1 MNILDIIKLARGS
14 MRSGDAYE
22 AVIEMAAN
30 MVGEELPFDQLR
42 CAARVGTKE
51 LQTLLGTA
59 AEAVIRAKPETRF
72 ELIEQIFDQLTADGG
87 RNDFWA
93 SGDICDQIVRLAGDV
108 DSVRFTFPAAFR
120 PCLTYAFRMSAQ
132 GRKVR
137 IHYAGCIGL
146 EHIFYDVLG
155 ILDIQNCSADERMP
169 WDDLDGD
176 QYELEVMLPMLG
188 APVRN
193 AEELPSNLYAQMR
206 LMPSRASRLNY
217 ETLAIAHALARAES
231 KAMIFVSEGELF
243 RMVGAEATTRQNL
256 VESGR
261 LHGVIGIPAGM
272 VHDITMVRFGLL
284 VLAKGG
290 EYRESVRFVD
300 MGHPDLSR
308 PSTRGRF
315 AMLKDASIEAVF
327 NGRLSGDRHLA
338 WDISAREIIEN
349 NYVLTPAR
357 YLNTGPKEQIDALLR
372 SSDAVELPDLV
383 EMIRPINLQKSEE
396 AEYTIF
402 EASPGDVGVRGYL
415 DKPGRAI
422 EVDRATYSRAAN
434 QQLKPGDILLSIK
447 GAIGVVG
454 IVPDTVPGVGE
465 REIWTAGQSLMILR
479 TKKRSSL
486 DPIVLYEY
494 LSDATVQAFIKSMAG
509 GTVIQNLGMKD
520 LKSFQ
525 VPIPSADVMAEVR
538 ARFMERQT
546 VFDEIERLQKR
557 VATIRAAHW
566 PHAELAQAD

>member
-22 AVIEMAAN
+22 AVIEIAAN
-30 MVGEELPFDQLR
+30 MVGEELSFDQLR
-42 CAARVGTKE
+42 CAARVSTKE
-51 LQTLLGTA
+51 LRTLLETA
-59 AEAVIRAKPETRF
+59 AEALLRAEREVRF
-72 ELIEQIFDQLTADGG
+72 GMILQIFDQLAADGG
-87 RNDFWA
+87 GSEFWA
-93 SGDICDQIVRLAGDV
+93 SRDICGQIVRLAGDV
-108 DSVRFTFPAAFR
+108 NSVRFTFPAAFR
-120 PCLTYAFRMSAQ
+120 ACLTYAFRMSAQ

-169 WDDLDGD
+169 WDDLDGE

-243 RMVGAEATTRQNL
+243 RMVGAEAATRQNL

-261 LHGVIGIPAGM
+261 LRGVISIPAGM
-272 VHDITMVRFGLL
+272 LHDSTMVRFGLL
-284 VLAKGG
+284 VLAKDG
-290 EYRESVRFVD
+290 EFTESVRFVD

-315 AMLKDASIEAVF
+315 TMHKDAPIEAVF
-327 NGRLSGDRHLA
+327 NGPLTHDKHLS
-338 WDISAREIIEN
+338 WDIATREIVEN

-372 SSDAVELPDLV
+372 NSEAVELPDLV

-422 EVDRATYSRAAN
+422 EVDRATYSRAVN
-434 QQLKPGDILLSIK
+434 QQLKPGDVLLSIK
-447 GAIGVVG
+447 GTIGVVG
-454 IVPDTVPGVGE
+454 IVPNTVPGFGE

-479 TKKRSSL
+479 GKKRASI

-494 LSDATVQAFIKSMAG
+494 LSDDTVQAFIKSMAG
-509 GTVIQNLGMKD
+509 GTVIPNLGMKD

-557 VATIRAAHW
+557 VASIRAAHW